1 MTELI
6 SLLAF
11 LRCAGYFCA
20 MIYLQEAHADDVW
33 PLGYG
38 IQSHKE
44 LADRLGACEGFLKR
58 YPALRQVLDAA
69 VVDDMDNSFLHA
81 YGAWPERYYLVSE
94 EGQVEW
100 ESAFNDGDGHSTFE
114 EVRLRVPSLSCHR
127 VPP

>member
-6 SLLAF
+6 NLLGF
-11 LRCAGYFCA
+11 LRNAGYFCA
-20 MIYLQEAHADDVW
+20 MIYLQEAHADDFW

-44 LADRLGACEGFLKR
+44 LADRLGACEGLLNR
-58 YPALRQVLDAA
+58 YPALLQALDAA
-69 VVDDMDNSFLHA
+69 VVDDMDDSFLHA
-81 YGAWPERYYLVSE
+81 YGAWPERYYFVSE

-114 EVRLRVPSLSCHR
+114 EVRLRVPTTARYR
-127 VPP
+127 VST